1 MTIVANR
8 LTGKVAVITGAAT
21 GLGRSAALI
30 FAKEA
35 ATVVAVDL
43 DQSGLVKTVERAEAN
58 GTTIDAVSYDL
69 IGEAG
74 AKALMDYVI
83 ETHGR
88 IDSLITAAGFVE
100 FAPMGQMTFAQW
112 QKTMKGELDIVFLP
126 VAAAWPHMIAQGSGS
141 IVNFASLA
149 ASNATPALG
158 AGAHAAGKGG
168 ILAFTRQLAFEG
180 GPHGIRANTVS
191 PGVIHTESAQLA
203 FDHVPGFKD
212 AALAKTMLGRHGSPE
227 DVAWALVYLC
237 SDEASWV
244 TGADLAVDGGA
255 AAW

>member
-1 MTIVANR
+1 MANR
-8 LTGKVAVITGAAT
+8 LAGKVAVITGAAA
-21 GLGRSAALI
+21 GLGQSAALL

-43 DQSGLVKTVERAEAN
+43 DQSGLAETVGRAEAN
-58 GTTIDAVSYDL
+58 DTTIDAVSFDL
-69 IGEAG
+69 SGESG
-74 AKALMDYVI
+74 AKALMDHVI

-100 FAPMGQMTFAQW
+100 FAPIGQMTFAQW
-112 QKTMKGELDIVFLP
+112 QKTMRGELDIVFLP
-126 VAAAWPHMIAQGSGS
+126 VAAAWPHMVAQGGGS

-149 ASNATPALG
+149 ASHATPALG

-168 ILAFTRQLAFEG
+168 ILAFTRQLALEG

-191 PGVIHTESAQLA
+191 PGVVHTASAELA
-203 FDHVPGFKD
+203 FEHVAGFKN

-227 DVAWALVYLC
+227 DVAWALVYPC

-244 TGADLAVDGGA
+244 TGTDLAVDGGA